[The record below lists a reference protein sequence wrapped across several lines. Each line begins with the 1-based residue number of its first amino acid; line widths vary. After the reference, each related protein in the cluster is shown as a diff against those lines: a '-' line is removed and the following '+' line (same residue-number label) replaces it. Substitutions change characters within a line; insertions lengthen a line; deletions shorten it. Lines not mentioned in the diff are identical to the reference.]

1 MKKLKVLDTF
11 AGAGGFSLG
20 FEMAGC
26 EVVGAIETDAW
37 ATETFAYNHPN
48 AKVIKSNIEEI
59 DDKKILEL
67 FGNEHID
74 IILGGPPCQGF
85 SICNKNSGDPKDP
98 RNSLFEEF
106 IRLGKIL
113 QPKMMIMENVPNLV
127 KAKTENDELVL
138 DIIKSELEN
147 LGFYVYSNILEAVN
161 YGVPQIR
168 KRLFVIASRI
178 ELNNPFPQITHSI
191 DANLQSSLKKN
202 TSSMGCYFGFA
213 SNRGK
218 GRSRRNEL

>member
-1 MKKLKVLDTF
+1 MFLTF
-11 AGAGGFSLG
+11 
-20 FEMAGC
+20 
-26 EVVGAIETDAW
+26 
-37 ATETFAYNHPN
+37 
-48 AKVIKSNIEEI
+48 
-59 DDKKILEL
+59 
-67 FGNEHID
+67 
-74 IILGGPPCQGF
+74 IIIYTH

-191 DANLQSSLKKN
+191 DANLQTK
-202 TSSMGCYFGFA
+202 
-213 SNRGK
+213 
-218 GRSRRNEL
+218 